1 MYVLARED
9 GYRTNLELAGGL
21 RNDVNAIVGRNK
33 LLFSK
38 GIIKTP
44 WLHLREPKLSCIHL
58 MMGLLAIYTCSQA
71 YLSIYYTGL
80 TAKLF
85 IFQSPLSSHLTTR
98 LSSSALKKLLI
109 SFK

>member
-44 WLHLREPKLSCIHL
+44 WLYLREPKLSCIHL
-58 MMGLLAIYTCSQA
+58 MMGRGLLNVTVILNLGMNILYKS
-71 YLSIYYTGL
+71 
-80 TAKLF
+80 
-85 IFQSPLSSHLTTR
+85 TR
-98 LSSSALKKLLI
+98 
-109 SFK
+109 

>member
-1 MYVLARED
+1 MAIGIHSFDYGYLTD
-9 GYRTNLELAGGL
+9 G
-21 RNDVNAIVGRNK
+21 
-33 LLFSK
+33 
-38 GIIKTP
+38 
-44 WLHLREPKLSCIHL
+44 CIHS
-58 MMGLLAIYTCSQA
+58 MMGLLAIYNCSQA

-80 TAKLF
+80 IAKLF

>member
-38 GIIKTP
+38 GIIKAP
-44 WLHLREPKLSCIHL
+44 WLLERTKIVLHSFDD
-58 MMGLLAIYTCSQA
+58 G
-71 YLSIYYTGL
+71 
-80 TAKLF
+80 
-85 IFQSPLSSHLTTR
+85 TR
-98 LSSSALKKLLI
+98 PT
-109 SFK
+109 